1 MMSIRALSSSELV
14 GLGEV
19 LDDDAIAG
27 ADELEREVGASDL
40 R

>member
-1 MMSIRALSSSELV
+1 MSIRALSSSEPV

-19 LDDDAIAG
+19 LDDDVITG
-27 ADELEREVGASDL
+27 VDEPGREVAASDL